1 MSTLQEVETA
11 ISKFT
16 LNDLIEFRNWYDN
29 FDSQKWDNQFENDVK
44 SGKLENLGKLALA
57 DFNNHKC
64 KEL

>member
-44 SGKLENLGKLALA
+44 SGKLENLGKISIS
-57 DFNNHKC
+57 
-64 KEL
+64 